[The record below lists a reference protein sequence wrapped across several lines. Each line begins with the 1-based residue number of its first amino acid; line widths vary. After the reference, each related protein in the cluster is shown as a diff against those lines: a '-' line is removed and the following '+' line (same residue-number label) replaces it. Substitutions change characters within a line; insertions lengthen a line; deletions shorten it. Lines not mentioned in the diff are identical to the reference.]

1 MPLYNYVQG
10 RGPCESVLVRLSS
23 SHSNAV
29 MAMNSETA
37 HEIAVSAQQLI
48 STKTFFCASVF
59 LLLYDHVL
67 TLSDEIDFVWK
78 RRVTPVTCL
87 FLLNRYYA
95 PLVYII
101 LVVAQFTPLLTPEMC
116 KQFVLFEPF
125 GVGIVLLSITE
136 VILTLRVS
144 ALYGQSRVVM
154 SYLLLILCGQL
165 AVGIWTLSRPGSGPL
180 PLLAVKVVA
189 FTGCFYV
196 SAPNLTKISTG
207 CLWIE
212 IAFDISVFG
221 LTLARTLR
229 AVADD
234 EALGLVRTV
243 FRDGILYFLVIF
255 STNLVWA
262 LMVIFAP
269 IGLKYINAEPS
280 VILVVIMINRLTLNL
295 RSRLI
300 PSSAI
305 TSSYA
310 RNSSPIWSLSRFR
323 RQGDDSRHAA
333 FTDTISIPSSDNI
346 EEEGA
351 ADEIVVD
358 DLANKSSRNS
368 DSEPV
373 SVAVVP
379 HHRVQ
384 LSGSG
389 EVELGSSR
397 GQGTWK

>member
-1 MPLYNYVQG
+1 MSS
-10 RGPCESVLVRLSS
+10 ES
-23 SHSNAV
+23 AD
-29 MAMNSETA
+29 
-37 HEIAVSAQQLI
+37 EIVVSAQQLI
-48 STKTFFCASVF
+48 STKTFLCASVF

-67 TLSDEIDFVWK
+67 TISDEIDFVWK
-78 RRVTPVTCL
+78 RRITPVTCL

-95 PLVYII
+95 PLVYIV
-101 LVVAQFTPLLTPEMC
+101 LMVAEFTPLLTPE
-116 KQFVLFEPF
+116 L
-125 GVGIVLLSITE
+125 
-136 VILTLRVS
+136 ILTLRVS
-144 ALYGQSRVVM
+144 ALYSQSKFVLA
-154 SYLLLILCGQL
+154 YLLLLLFVQL
-165 AVGIWTLSRPGSGPL
+165 AVGLWTLSRPGSGPL
-180 PLLAVKVVA
+180 PLPPVDLDA

-212 IAFDISVFG
+212 IAFDLSVFG

-269 IGLKYINAEPS
+269 VGLKYINAEPS

-295 RSRLI
+295 RSRLV

-310 RNSSPIWSLSRFR
+310 QNSSPIWTFARFR
-323 RQGDDSRHAA
+323 RPVDDSHHGVL
-333 FTDTISIPSSDNI
+333 TDTISIPNTGDFEGETTGDIYMDNLAKKTPYPSP
-346 EEEGA
+346 GYVGHRHP
-351 ADEIVVD
+351 DEQD
-358 DLANKSSRNS
+358 E
-368 DSEPV
+368 SED
-373 SVAVVP
+373 
-379 HHRVQ
+379 
-384 LSGSG
+384 
-389 EVELGSSR
+389 VELGSSR
-397 GQGTWK
+397 GQDTSK